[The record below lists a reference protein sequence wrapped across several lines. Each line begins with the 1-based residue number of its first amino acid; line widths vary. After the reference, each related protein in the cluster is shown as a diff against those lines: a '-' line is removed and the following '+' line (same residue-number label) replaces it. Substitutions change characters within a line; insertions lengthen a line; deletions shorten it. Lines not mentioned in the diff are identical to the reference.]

1 MLFKTVS
8 ASVYGIDT
16 HAVEVEVDV
25 DVGSSYMK
33 DCRITP

>member
-25 DVGSSYMK
+25 GSSYMK